1 LGYNPYSD
9 PAIYVRN
16 INDPNPWVGSDVTHE
31 GIHEVVSPTFASQTE
46 IGNII
51 QDVITDYS
59 STLPPSKRNKIN
71 PKVMNEIVTN
81 YISNIIHGDVEPL
94 DIENPT
100 LIEALKKNIN
110 PEIGQGYFKKYAGRA
125 HQNIN
130 AMNQKRLDQML
141 GRASVDEED
150 VPGRPTQQSFINRL
164 RNRFYKPA
172 TAAVNLGGGR
182 TYTPAQLNR
191 MNALGGYYSGPARE
205 QRQNQQRANW
215 MLNRALSGKGYN
227 ETRLQKLGGIK
238 VSPITT
244 GGGSLRSGPDVTIS
258 HGGRDYSAY
267 SNTPAGRARAAETE
281 GSFRKGGLAWRR

>member
-1 LGYNPYSD
+1 MLLPKEEEDPYLD
-9 PAIYVRN
+9 RIRN
-16 INDPNPWVGSDVTHE
+16 
-31 GIHEVVSPTFASQTE
+31 
-46 IGNII
+46 
-51 QDVITDYS
+51 
-59 STLPPSKRNKIN
+59 RIN
-71 PKVMNEIVTN
+71 PV
-81 YISNIIHGDVEPL
+81 SQP
-94 DIENPT
+94 
-100 LIEALKKNIN
+100 
-110 PEIGQGYFKKYAGRA
+110 
-125 HQNIN
+125 
-130 AMNQKRLDQML
+130 
-141 GRASVDEED
+141 
-150 VPGRPTQQSFINRL
+150 QSFINRL

-227 ETRLQKLGGIK
+227 ETRLQNLGGIK

-281 GSFRKGGLAWRR
+281 GSFRKGGLAWPR